1 MDTGTH
7 LVIGLG
13 LAGLAYIDPVVA
25 ADPTV
30 ATAVLIG
37 TVAGSQAPD
46 ADTLLRLKNNAVYIK
61 NHRGISHSLPALF
74 LWTALI
80 SGALWLI
87 FDGLPMLHVAMWVF
101 IAVAFHVFTDLFNT
115 YGTQALRP
123 FSERW
128 VSWNII
134 HIFDPFIFLS
144 HVLAIFLW
152 AMKLAEPAVIF
163 PLLYALIAVY
173 YVWRSWQH
181 HRLESNLYRQ
191 DPSYSPGDK
200 YTLIPTVHLY
210 QWHVVKR
217 QNETT
222 FSLGELRNGRIKWID
237 QVQCDSHPAVDA
249 SKTHPNIASFLY
261 FTSFACADVKEHS
274 WGYEVR
280 WADVRYRHRKQY
292 PFVAVLR
299 MDKSFETLDSYVGW
313 VNDTRLEKKLRVDM
327 NETTG

>member
-25 ADPTV
+25 ADPVV

-61 NHRGISHSLPALF
+61 NQSRISHSLPALF
-74 LWTALI
+74 LWTAAI
-80 SGALWLI
+80 SGALWLF
-87 FDGLPMLHVAMWVF
+87 FDGLPMLHVTMWVF

-134 HIFDPFIFLS
+134 HIFDPFIFLA
-144 HVLAIFLW
+144 HVVAIFLW
-152 AMKLAEPAVIF
+152 SMRLVDPAVAF
-163 PLLYALIAVY
+163 PLLYGLIAVY
-173 YVWRSWQH
+173 YAWRSWHH
-181 HRLESNLYRQ
+181 HRLESTLYRQ
-191 DPSYSPGDK
+191 DPEYAPGDK

-210 QWHVVKR
+210 HWQVVK
-217 QNETT
+217 QKNDTT
-222 FSLGELRNGRIKWID
+222 FSLGEYRNGRIKWVD
-237 QVQCDSHPAVDA
+237 HVKCDCHPAVEA
-249 SKTHPNIASFLY
+249 SKAHPNIASFLY
-261 FTSFACADVKEHS
+261 FTSFACADVKEHG

-327 NETTG
+327 N

>member
-25 ADPTV
+25 ADPAV

-61 NHRGISHSLPALF
+61 NHRGKSHSLPALV

-80 SGALWLI
+80 SSVLGLT
-87 FDGLPMLHVAMWVF
+87 FKGLPMLHVTMWVF

-115 YGTQALRP
+115 YGTQAVRP

-128 VSWNII
+128 VAWNII

-152 AMKLAEPAVIF
+152 SVHVLPPQVIF
-163 PLLYALIAVY
+163 PILYSLTAVY
-173 YVWRSWQH
+173 YLWRTWEH
-181 HRLESNLYRQ
+181 HRTQSRLHLS
-191 DPSYSPGDK
+191 DPEYKPGER
-200 YTLIPTVHLY
+200 YTLIPTVHLHNW
-210 QWHVVKR
+210 QIVKR
-217 QNETT
+217 RTDG
-222 FSLGELRNGRIKWID
+222 SYRLGELRNGKLQWVD
-237 QVQCDSHPAVDA
+237 QVRCDEHPAVDA
-249 SKTHPNIASFLY
+249 SKSHPNVASFLY
-261 FTSFACADVKEHS
+261 FTSYACSEMKEHA

-292 PFVAVLR
+292 PFVAVVR
-299 MDKSFETLDSYVGW
+299 MDKAYETLDSYVGW
-313 VNDTRLEKKLRVDM
+313 KNDSKLEKKLRVDL
-327 NETTG
+327 N